1 MTNGIVKTEKGF
13 GVKDFENGQLLFDIG
28 ARQYPSY
35 MDAVEACRGRFYPL
49 SYYPYLVKADEL
61 DTPIDA
67 DVWENMIYAEDPN
80 GVWDGEREEY
90 RNVSSMD
97 RGAGTDE
104 EIAYVDALDATYQS
118 LRAMIR

>member
-13 GVKDFENGQLLFDIG
+13 GVKDFESGRLLFDIG

-67 DVWENMIYAEDPN
+67 DIWENMIYAEDPN

-97 RGAGTDE
+97 RGAGTEE
-104 EIAYVDALDATYQS
+104 EIAYVDAIDATYQS
-118 LRAMIR
+118 LMAMIK